1 MTTPAP
7 EAGDIAAPPPGDE
20 AACRRAAKRLRE
32 KYPRW
37 VVIWVAR
44 TARYHAYPLAS
55 SRAGSGQTDTAP
67 AGLGAKIEQAERVQA
82 SRHGRLQHTSSTTR

>member
-7 EAGDIAAPPPGDE
+7 EAGDVATPPSGDE
-20 AACRRAAKRLRE
+20 AACRQAAKRLRE

-44 TARYHAYPLAS
+44 TARYYAYPLAS
-55 SRAGSGQTDTAP
+55 SRTGAGLTDTAP
-67 AGLGAKIEQAERVQA
+67 AGLGAKIEQAERAQA
-82 SRHGRLQHTSSTTR
+82 SRHARPRQTSSNA